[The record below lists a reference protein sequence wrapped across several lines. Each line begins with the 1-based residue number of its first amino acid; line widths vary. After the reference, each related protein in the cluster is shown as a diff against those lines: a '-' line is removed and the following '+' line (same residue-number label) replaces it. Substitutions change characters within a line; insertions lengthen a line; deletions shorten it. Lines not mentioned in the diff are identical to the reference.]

1 MKKQSLKTRVR
12 KLPIQH
18 EKILTVDIWEFCD
31 QPRELV
37 EGKSRKTEHIK
48 WRHLRNFIAYIQS
61 GYHGRECARK
71 FGMNHA
77 TFISSVRNVCAS
89 IESKEISEMFLS
101 YLKIKDEITN
111 KVDAPKRVQLY
122 SYANEKRNEP
132 TTSKQNQENT
142 NQKTD

>member
-18 EKILTVDIWEFCD
+18 EKILTIDIWEFCD

-37 EGKSRKTEHIK
+37 EGKSRKTEYIK

-71 FGMNHA
+71 FGMNHT
-77 TFISSVRNVCAS
+77 TFIHSIREMCAA
-89 IESKEISEMFLS
+89 IESKRTSS
-101 YLKIKDEITN
+101 
-111 KVDAPKRVQLY
+111 QLY
-122 SYANEKRNEP
+122 PMY
-132 TTSKQNQENT
+132 
-142 NQKTD
+142 QKMIHNY